1 MDGKTPLVGL
11 KGVGPSMSEQLSS
24 LGLYV
29 VSDLARFFP
38 RTYADYSIV
47 TSLADIRPGA
57 VVARVRFENV
67 KTAQARR
74 GLHITT
80 AEAVDEGGRVRV
92 TWFNQ
97 PYRAA
102 TLRPGTLFFMRGEYG
117 LSGNRLQIVNP
128 SVDATE
134 GRDDTQGGIIPTY
147 RERGKLT
154 SRMFCKL
161 VLQIEHYFSSVPESL
176 PNWMVLQFNLMSYGD
191 ALRAMHRP
199 GSLEEL
205 EQARRRLGFE
215 ELLTVML
222 AVQANRQEV
231 QSAHSIPVPFL
242 QPIAK
247 DFVEHL
253 PFRLTDSQ
261 RSVVWRIYR
270 DMDSEIPMNRLV
282 EGDVGSGKTVVA
294 AMAAIMAMHAN
305 QQVAFIAPTELLA
318 RQHVKTL
325 TDVLAHSPY
334 ASQIGLLIGGMTA
347 RAKMAL
353 KHGIASHDVRLI
365 VGTHALLQED
375 VDWHNLGLVIVDEQH
390 RFGVDQRQKLHTK
403 AGHMPHVLCLTA
415 TPIPRSLALT
425 IYGELDISVLAQ
437 APATRAGVETS
448 LVSPNSRAQMF
459 AAVKVQLEAGRQAYI
474 VCPMITESDTI
485 QTASA
490 QRVYDDLRHK
500 ELRQWRVGL
509 LHGRMKPAEKD
520 DVMQQFMAHKI
531 DVLVS
536 TTVIEVG
543 VDVPNASVMIIEG
556 ADRFGLAQLH
566 QLRGRVGRGQHKGH
580 CYLVM
585 SDSKAPTRRMR
596 AIESTTDGFQLAELD
611 LEIRGPGAI
620 YGKRQHGELDL
631 HIASL
636 GDTQLIAQAREA
648 AQAFADQG
656 EDLLQ
661 YTQLAASVQRAVNL
675 TYLN

>member
-1 MDGKTPLVGL
+1 
-11 KGVGPSMSEQLSS
+11 
-24 LGLYV
+24 
-29 VSDLARFFP
+29 
-38 RTYADYSIV
+38 
-47 TSLADIRPGA
+47 
-57 VVARVRFENV
+57 
-67 KTAQARR
+67 
-74 GLHITT
+74 
-80 AEAVDEGGRVRV
+80 
-92 TWFNQ
+92 
-97 PYRAA
+97 
-102 TLRPGTLFFMRGEYG
+102 
-117 LSGNRLQIVNP
+117 
-128 SVDATE
+128 
-134 GRDDTQGGIIPTY
+134 
-147 RERGKLT
+147 
-154 SRMFCKL
+154 
-161 VLQIEHYFSSVPESL
+161 
-176 PNWMVLQFNLMSYGD
+176 
-191 ALRAMHRP
+191 
-199 GSLEEL
+199 
-205 EQARRRLGFE
+205 
-215 ELLTVML
+215 
-222 AVQANRQEV
+222 
-231 QSAHSIPVPFL
+231 
-242 QPIAK
+242 
-247 DFVEHL
+247 
-253 PFRLTDSQ
+253 
-261 RSVVWRIYR
+261 
-270 DMDSEIPMNRLV
+270 MDSETPMNRLV